1 MSASTFSKEGEQIME
16 LFFEE
21 HNKTAS
27 NIKAYLT
34 CVKPR
39 EVGVTNV
46 LPGLC
51 HKTQANILRLV
62 GHQRVFIS

>member
-1 MSASTFSKEGEQIME
+1 MSTSTFSKEGEQIMK
-16 LFFEE
+16 FVFEE
-21 HNKTAS
+21 NNKTAP
-27 NIKAYLT
+27 NIKACLT